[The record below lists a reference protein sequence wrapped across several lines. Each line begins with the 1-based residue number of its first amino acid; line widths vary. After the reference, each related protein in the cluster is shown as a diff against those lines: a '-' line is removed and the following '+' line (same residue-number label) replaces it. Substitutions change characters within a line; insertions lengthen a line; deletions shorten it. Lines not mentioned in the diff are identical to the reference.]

1 MANKLTILKL
11 GGSVITKKSKPLTF
25 NSDSVQKISKVIKK
39 FNEPLIIVHGAG
51 SFGHY
56 YAKRYRISDKPTKS
70 TNHVVK
76 IRDSMQLLNQKLV
89 KIFHKN
95 NVNTFSF
102 SPMYMYHNKKIIN
115 NWQSILKKSI
125 SLDLIPI
132 TFGDVLLAKNGFY
145 IYSGDL
151 IVYDLCKLLN
161 PKRVIFASNIDGIYQ
176 NPDDDSTLIPI
187 IKNNMHNLKFSKLNY
202 DVTGGIKTKITQS
215 LKIANLGIDVQIT
228 NGLNSKTLIKALMGE
243 HVGTLFIGDKR

>member
-102 SPMYMYHNKKIIN
+102 SPMYM
-115 NWQSILKKSI
+115 L
-125 SLDLIPI
+125 SLIHI
-132 TFGDVLLAKNGFY
+132 
-145 IYSGDL
+145 
-151 IVYDLCKLLN
+151 
-161 PKRVIFASNIDGIYQ
+161 
-176 NPDDDSTLIPI
+176 
-187 IKNNMHNLKFSKLNY
+187 
-202 DVTGGIKTKITQS
+202 
-215 LKIANLGIDVQIT
+215 
-228 NGLNSKTLIKALMGE
+228 
-243 HVGTLFIGDKR
+243 

>member
-115 NWQSILKKSI
+115 NWQSILKKRYLS
-125 SLDLIPI
+125 
-132 TFGDVLLAKNGFY
+132 
-145 IYSGDL
+145 
-151 IVYDLCKLLN
+151 
-161 PKRVIFASNIDGIYQ
+161 
-176 NPDDDSTLIPI
+176 
-187 IKNNMHNLKFSKLNY
+187 
-202 DVTGGIKTKITQS
+202 
-215 LKIANLGIDVQIT
+215 
-228 NGLNSKTLIKALMGE
+228 
-243 HVGTLFIGDKR
+243 